1 MSMMSMDQVE
11 VLNDQVNE
19 LIYERAER
27 YDEGDFDAVA
37 ELDYQIFSLEDQIS
51 MLEDSTFTDDDFED
65 NYFDNDDGYDDD
77 GYAY

>member
-51 MLEDSTFTDDDFED
+51 MLEDSTFTDDFED
-65 NYFDNDDGYDDD
+65 DYFDYDD

>member
-51 MLEDSTFTDDDFED
+51 MLEDSTFTDDFED
-65 NYFDNDDGYDDD
+65 DYFDNDDGY
-77 GYAY
+77 AY

>member
-27 YDEGDFDAVA
+27 YDEEDFDAVA
-37 ELDYQIFSLEDQIS
+37 ELDYQISSLEDQIS
-51 MLEDSTFTDDDFED
+51 MLEDSTFTDDFED
-65 NYFDNDDGYDDD
+65 DYFDDDDGYD
-77 GYAY
+77 Y

>member
-1 MSMMSMDQVE
+1 MSMMSMDSVE
-11 VLNDQVNE
+11 VLAVQVSE

-37 ELDYQIFSLEDQIS
+37 EIDHQISVLEHQIS
-51 MLEDSTFTDDDFED
+51 MLENSLFTDDDFED
-65 NYFDNDDGYDDD
+65 NYFDDDDDYDDD

>member
-1 MSMMSMDQVE
+1 MMSMDQVE

-19 LIYERAER
+19 LTYERDER

-37 ELDYQIFSLEDQIS
+37 KLDYRIFSLEDQIS

-65 NYFDNDDGYDDD
+65 NYFDDDDGYDDD

>member
-27 YDEGDFDAVA
+27 YDEGDLDAVG

-51 MLEDSTFTDDDFED
+51 MLEDSTFTDDFED
-65 NYFDNDDGYDDD
+65 DYFDNDDGY
-77 GYAY
+77 AY